1 MSGVL
6 DGIRV
11 LDFGRYIA
19 GPHCGAL
26 LSDFG
31 AEVIR
36 IEKVDGSEDRY
47 ISPLTDQGEGASF
60 LQHGR
65 NKRGMTLNPT
75 KPEGKEVVRRLVAT
89 ADVVMA
95 NVPASGLKSMGL
107 DYESLKAI
115 KSDII
120 LTTSSAFGSTGP
132 YADKVGFDGVAQAMS
147 GNMFMTGFDTRPMK
161 SFAPYVDFTTAIL
174 CAYGTVLALY
184 ERNQTGK
191 GQVVEGSLLASALN
205 VNNANLMEQAVL
217 NINRQATGNR
227 AHHASPADA
236 FQTLDGWVFIQ
247 AIGQPLFKRWVDLI
261 NEPQWLEDSR
271 FTSDQRRGDAG
282 EVISQRMAQWC
293 KDRTTSDVLEVLE
306 QARIPAGEVLNP
318 QQCLENPQVNEAEF
332 LHYLEYPGLKKPA
345 PVVEPPVK
353 LSRTPGKIKR
363 RAPTLGE
370 HTDELLKSLGYDENE
385 IQHLRNLRVV

>member
-36 IEKVDGSEDRY
+36 IEKIDGSEDRF
-47 ISPLTDQGEGASF
+47 ISPLADQGEGASF
-60 LQHGR
+60 IQHGR
-65 NKRGMTLNPT
+65 NKLGMTLNPT
-75 KPEGKEVVRRLVAT
+75 KPEGREVVRRLVET

-95 NVPASGLKSMGL
+95 NVPASGLKAMGI

-147 GNMFMTGFDTRPMK
+147 GNMHMTGYDERPVK
-161 SFAPYVDFTTAIL
+161 SFAPYVDFTTGIL
-174 CAYGTVLALY
+174 CAYGTVMALY
-184 ERNQTGK
+184 ERDKTGE

-205 VNNANLMEQAVL
+205 VNNAILMEQSVL
-217 NINRQATGNR
+217 GLNRQATGNR
-227 AHHASPADA
+227 AHHASPADS

-247 AIGQPLFKRWVDLI
+247 AIGKPLFKRWVELMG
-261 NEPQWLEDSR
+261 EPHWLEDSR
-271 FTSDQRRGDAG
+271 FESDQSRGDNGAI
-282 EVISQRMAQWC
+282 ISERMVEWC
-293 KDRTTSDVLEVLE
+293 KDKTTAEVLNLLE
-306 QARIPAGEVLNP
+306 KARIPAGEVLDL
-318 QQCLENPQVNEAEF
+318 QQCLDNEQVNEAEF
-332 LHYLEYPGLKKPA
+332 FHYVDYPGLKTPA
-345 PVVEPPVK
+345 PVAEPPVK
-353 LSRTPGKIKR
+353 LSRTPGKITKR
-363 RAPTLGE
+363 PPTLGE
-370 HTDELLKSLGYDENE
+370 HTNDILKSLGYDEVE
-385 IQHLRNLRVV
+385 IKNLRDKRIV

>member
-36 IEKVDGSEDRY
+36 IEKVDGSEDRFL
-47 ISPLTDQGEGASF
+47 SPLTDQGEGASF
-60 LQHGR
+60 IQHAR
-65 NKRGMTLNPT
+65 NKMGMTLNPT
-75 KPEGKEVVRRLVAT
+75 KPEGREVVRRLVET

-95 NVPASGLKSMGL
+95 NVPASGLKAMGI

-147 GNMFMTGFDTRPMK
+147 GNMHLTGFDARPMK
-161 SFAPYVDFTTAIL
+161 SFAPYVDFSTGIL

-217 NINRQATGNR
+217 GINRQAIGNR

-236 FQTLDGWVFIQ
+236 FQTTDGWVFIQ
-247 AIGQPLFKRWVDLI
+247 AIGQPLFKRWVELI
-261 NEPQWLEDSR
+261 NEPHWLDDER
-271 FTSDQRRGDAG
+271 FESDQNRGDHGAI
-282 EVISQRMAQWC
+282 ISERMGQWC
-293 KDRTTSDVLEVLE
+293 KDKSTAEVLSLLE
-306 QARIPAGEVLNP
+306 KARIPAGEVLSP
-318 QQCLENPQVNEAEF
+318 QQCLDNEHVNEAEF
-332 LHYLEYPGLKKPA
+332 LHYIDYPGLKTPA
-345 PVVEPPVK
+345 PIVEPPIK
-353 LSRTPGKIKR
+353 LSRTPGKITKR
-363 RAPTLGE
+363 PPTLGE
-370 HTDELLKSLGYDENE
+370 HTDQILKSLGYDAEQ
-385 IQHLRNLRVV
+385 IQNLRDQRVV